1 MSSPQFSLHSS
12 ASALKGE
19 ITKKDLVE
27 KISFKDLI
35 QKVFPDAGG
44 EVKRRSSFVIFNLA
58 RWFYTGLNILMKYG
72 IYLILTTALVY
83 GAYKTAQ
90 VKIERPINL
99 EAVHLGMASNEIE
112 ATFGTPS
119 AKNGNKIVYILEDG
133 SELVLTIREKT
144 LSSATIKFRKL
155 VQIQDPDM
163 RKLSLVQMDMR
174 EEAGLSWFLA
184 GNPEEGLIYKVT
196 SEGIVE
202 SLTWVPPFTYGSG
215 RPKQLQA
222 LLRDF
227 RGQKRL

>member
-1 MSSPQFSLHSS
+1 
-12 ASALKGE
+12 
-19 ITKKDLVE
+19 
-27 KISFKDLI
+27 
-35 QKVFPDAGG
+35 
-44 EVKRRSSFVIFNLA
+44 
-58 RWFYTGLNILMKYG
+58 MKYG
-72 IYLILTTALVY
+72 IYLILTIVLVY

-90 VKIERPINL
+90 VKIEKPINL
-99 EAVHLGMASNEIE
+99 AAIHLGMEPKEIE
-112 ATFGTPS
+112 ASFGTPS
-119 AKNGNKIVYILEDG
+119 AKNGNKLVYILEDG
-133 SELVLTIREKT
+133 SELVLTIREKV

-184 GNPEEGLIYKVT
+184 GNPEEGRIYKVT

-202 SLTWVPPFTYGSG
+202 SLTWVPPFTYGSSG

-227 RGQKRL
+227 KGQKRL